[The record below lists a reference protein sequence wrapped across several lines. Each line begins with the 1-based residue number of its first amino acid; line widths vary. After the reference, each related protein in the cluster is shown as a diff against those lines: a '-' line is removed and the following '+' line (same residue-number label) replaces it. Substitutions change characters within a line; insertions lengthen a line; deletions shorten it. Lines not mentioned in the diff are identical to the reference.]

1 MSLRHIQG
9 HWAFVMFNEQTL
21 AVEVRISRELATDW
35 NRVPVATIV
44 RNGPWSRPQG
54 ANNFSQPH
62 GGS

>member
-1 MSLRHIQG
+1 
-9 HWAFVMFNEQTL
+9 MFNEQTL

-44 RNGPWSRPQG
+44 RNRPWSRPQG